1 MPYINVDIDL
11 DDVYDDMNSYD
22 KEQMAEWLEKD
33 GFCTLKDEYKS
44 DNEFEIENPTLLDDI
59 WTEVVKKLF
68 NGRLQLSLEDEETI
82 TKIANK
88 ELDSRFQIH
97 YRIYIHL

>member
-1 MPYINVDIDL
+1 MAYINVDIDL
-11 DDVYDDMNSYD
+11 DDVYDDMSRYD

-33 GFCTLKDEYKS
+33 GFCNLEDEYKS

-59 WTEVVKKLF
+59 WIEVVKKLF

-88 ELDSRFQIH
+88 L
-97 YRIYIHL
+97 

>member
-1 MPYINVDIDL
+1 MAYINVDIDL
-11 DDVYDDMNSYD
+11 DDVYDDMSHYD

-33 GFCTLKDEYKS
+33 GFCTVGED
-44 DNEFEIENPTLLDDI
+44 DNEDDFQIENPNIMDDI

-68 NGRLQLSLEDEETI
+68 NGRLQLSLEEEEII

-88 ELDSRFQIH
+88 L
-97 YRIYIHL
+97 

>member
-1 MPYINVDIDL
+1 MPYVSVDIDV
-11 DDVYDDMNSYD
+11 DDFYEEMSPFD
-22 KEQMAEWLEKD
+22 KKEMVELLGKD
-33 GFCTLKDEYKS
+33 GFCTVDEYES

-68 NGRLQLSLEDEETI
+68 NGRLQLSLEDEEII

-88 ELDSRFQIH
+88 L
-97 YRIYIHL
+97 